1 MASRLSRS
9 VLALALLAVPSLTI
23 AGAGPAT
30 AHPGHPGHHPTAY
43 RVDELSSL
51 GGTVS
56 AGSGINN
63 RGTVTGYSYQAGDA
77 TVHATRWRHGNLTD
91 LGTLGG
97 ANSAVL
103 WPVKS
108 SRIVVGVSET
118 ASTNP
123 YGEDWSC
130 SVSFPGNPTHHNC
143 VGFVWQHGHMRAL
156 PTLGGDNGYAA
167 GDNQRGQIVGWAENG
182 KRDPSCTGNQV
193 EQFRAV
199 RWDAGTHRPHE
210 LAPLG
215 TDPTSAAT
223 AINDRGQAVGISGVC
238 GTAVGR
244 FSATH
249 AVIWDRRGGPQDM
262 GNIGGV
268 AWNTPAAIN
277 NNGVVTGFAN
287 VPGGATSGSFYP
299 HAFVWTAGRKMR
311 DLGTLP
317 SDLLSEGLGINSRG
331 QIVGESCQAHLA
343 NCRAFLWQDGAMTDL
358 NSLVPAGG
366 PHLAYANDIDD
377 AGEIAGQAVDGSR
390 LVAFLASPVDKH

>member
-9 VLALALLAVPSLTI
+9 VLALLAVPSLTI

-30 AHPGHPGHHPTAY
+30 AHPGHPAHHSTAY

-63 RGTVTGYSYQAGDA
+63 RGTVTGYSYQPGDA
-77 TVHATRWRHGNLTD
+77 TVHAARWRHGNLTD

-97 ANSAVL
+97 SNSAVL

-118 ASTNP
+118 ATTNP
-123 YGEDWSC
+123 YGEDWKLLGVLSRQ
-130 SVSFPGNPTHHNC
+130 SDPPQLRRFRLATRIHA
-143 VGFVWQHGHMRAL
+143 RAAH
-156 PTLGGDNGYAA
+156 PRRGYAA
-167 GDNQRGQIVGWAENG
+167 GNNQRGQIVGWAENG

-215 TDPTSAAT
+215 ADPTSAAT

-249 AVIWDRRGGPQDM
+249 AAIWDRRGGPQDM

-317 SDLLSEGLGINSRG
+317 GDLLSEGLGINSRG

-366 PHLAYANDIDD
+366 PHLAYANDIND